1 MPAPE
6 MFHRHRPWILF
17 LALASVFVAAL
28 ASIPGYFSADEL
40 QWLARARSA
49 PTLAALPWVSFTD
62 LSPFQY
68 RPLTFNLWLLLAHLG
83 GDRPWFS
90 HAAFALAMVG
100 IALLLR
106 QLLLAFGVQSSRPW
120 NAATLFLLLPTTVFS
135 AGWVGTLADLLV
147 AAIALA
153 AMLLASHARARPMAL
168 AVHATIALLST
179 AVALLAKESAL
190 VLPLAWLLYAA
201 VSDARREGIVAAAAA
216 SVAVATYLLLRMD
229 PLLHP
234 PSPVPYYAWQLSYLP
249 RRVLDYLLFP
259 LLPSVEEAHTVALR
273 SVATQLGA
281 GLLVL
286 LWWRDCWQRARWR
299 GLAVTAASLAL
310 IGPALLLPKAS
321 AHFALLA
328 GVALAAGLAWLAPAP
343 GRNTRWLH
351 ALLLL
356 LLCWHDVNLLRR
368 FHRDAAVQTALLDDA
383 ARILA
388 TPAGTHSLRLHAG
401 SAEVAHVLAR
411 SASVPSW
418 RGQPLQLHVVDGEP
432 ARSVDFVVQSDGRL
446 RPATER

>member
-6 MFHRHRPWILF
+6 MFHRNRPLLLF
-17 LALASVFVAAL
+17 AALACVVVAAL

-49 PTLAALPWVSFTD
+49 ASVAALPFVPFTD
-62 LSPFQY
+62 PSPFQY

-83 GDRPWFS
+83 GERPWIPHTVF
-90 HAAFALAMVG
+90 AFATLA

-106 QLLLAFGVQSSRPW
+106 QLLLAFGVQSSRAW
-120 NAATLFLLLPTTVFS
+120 RGAMLFLLLPTTVFS

-168 AVHATIALLST
+168 AVHAVIALLST
-179 AVALLAKESAL
+179 AAALLAKESAL
-190 VLPLAWLLYAA
+190 VLPLAWLLYAVA
-201 VSDARREGIVAAAAA
+201 SGARREGIVAAGAA
-216 SVAVATYLLLRMD
+216 SVAVAAYLLLRMD

-234 PSPVPYYAWQLSYLP
+234 PNPDPYYAWQLSYLP
-249 RRVLDYLLFP
+249 QRALDYLLFP

-273 SVATQLGA
+273 SSATQLGA
-281 GLLVL
+281 GLLLL

-299 GLAVTAASLAL
+299 GLALTAASLAL

-328 GVALAAGLAWLAPAP
+328 GLALAAGSALLAPASA
-343 GRNTRWLH
+343 RSARWLH
-351 ALLLL
+351 PLLLL

-383 ARILA
+383 ARIM
-388 TPAGTHSLRLHAG
+388 TTHAGAEPLRLRAG
-401 SAEVAHVLAR
+401 GAKVAHVLAR
-411 SASVPSW
+411 SASVPAW
-418 RGQPLQLHVVDGEP
+418 RGQPLRLHVVAGEP
-432 ARSVDFVVQSDGRL
+432 ARSGDFVVQADGRL